1 MMAPFFLITSMVLC
15 DTGDEHA
22 NDNITRVYKTDLKG
36 ESPFAAS
43 CLTGS
48 VLVYV
53 IVMLITRR
61 HKNSK
66 GMPHPSPLIFPSA
79 AYEWSLLEG
88 SSRVPRLL
96 VQPSLLT
103 SFSLSFPVH
112 KYVQYDPKKPVSA
125 GIYTQVFMTSAMN
138 TLIFFL

>member
-1 MMAPFFLITSMVLC
+1 MSMPMTTLPGFTKQTLRVKAPLLPPVSLGQFW
-15 DTGDEHA
+15 
-22 NDNITRVYKTDLKG
+22 
-36 ESPFAAS
+36 
-43 CLTGS
+43 S
-48 VLVYV
+48 VV
-53 IVMLITRR
+53 VMLITRR

-88 SSRVPRLL
+88 SSHVPRLL